1 MAVIKY
7 FVSNARD
14 EYGRS
19 YIPQVHVYSISRLY
33 TLSVTII
40 KKVQA
45 SGVVVVSLW
54 QFCFVLSKIIRTTLI
69 KQLK

>member
-19 YIPQVHVYSISRLY
+19 YIPQVHVYSISRQY

-40 KKVQA
+40 QKVQA
-45 SGVVVVSLW
+45 SGVVILR